1 MTNAGTTNSG
11 TASSDSPGTAA
22 TRPGA
27 IWNDVI
33 GQTDAVRHLRATADR
48 GAVHAYL
55 FAGPAGSTKLQAAR
69 AFAARLMTG
78 GENADG
84 RDATLILRG
93 EHPDVREVR
102 RVGASIDVD
111 QVKSIIHEASL
122 TPSEGTSKVM
132 ILDEFHLLTPNGVGR
147 LLKIIEEPPDSVTFL
162 ILADFVPHD
171 LITISSRC
179 ARVDF
184 RAIGAD
190 TIAAQLVAE
199 GVAPASA
206 MGAARAAHGDLER
219 ARVLATD
226 PALAERR
233 AAFAEAPHVL
243 DGSGAVAVRTAAHL
257 LGLIDAASEP
267 LTARHATEA
276 AELDERIKAHGERG
290 SGKKQLDERHKRELR
305 RYRTDELRSGL
316 AAMAATYRDTA
327 VSSTVSS
334 TVNSTT
340 DIDGCAEAVR
350 SIHWAMETLDRNPN
364 EKLLVESLLWSL
376 PDAQGVSPAT

>member
-1 MTNAGTTNSG
+1 MTDGARAEGP
-11 TASSDSPGTAA
+11 SSD
-22 TRPGA
+22 TRPGP
-27 IWNDVI
+27 IWDDVI
-33 GQTDAVRHLRATADR
+33 GQPAAVRHLRAAADR

-55 FAGPAGSTKLQAAR
+55 FVGPAGSTKLQASR
-69 AFAARLMTG
+69 AFAARLMTSA
-78 GENADG
+78 EDADQ
-84 RDATLILRG
+84 RDAALILRG

-102 RVGASIDVD
+102 RIGATIDTE
-111 QVKSIIHEASL
+111 QAKSIIHEASL
-122 TPSEGTSKVM
+122 TPSEGASKVM
-132 ILDEFHLLTPNGVGR
+132 ILDEFHLLAPSGAGR

-179 ARVDF
+179 ARIDF
-184 RAIGAD
+184 RAIGSD
-190 TIAAQLVAE
+190 VIAASLVAE
-199 GVAPASA
+199 GVAPAAA

-233 AAFAEAPHVL
+233 TAFAETPHEL
-243 DGSGAVAVRTAAHL
+243 DGTGAVAMRTAAHL

-267 LTARHATEA
+267 LTARHAAEV

-327 VSSTVSS
+327 IGVST
-334 TVNSTT
+334 
-340 DIDGCAEAVR
+340 IDVDACAEAVR
-350 SIHWAMETLDRNPN
+350 RIHRAMETLDRNPN

-376 PDAQGVSPAT
+376 PDAQGVSAAK

>member
-1 MTNAGTTNSG
+1 MSDELPSTGVAGGGLATN
-11 TASSDSPGTAA
+11 
-22 TRPGA
+22 TRPGT
-27 IWNDVI
+27 IWDDVI
-33 GQTDAVRHLRATADR
+33 GQPDAVQRLRTAADH
-48 GAVHAYL
+48 GPVHAYL

-69 AFAARLMTG
+69 AFAVRLLTG
-78 GENADG
+78 SEDADQ
-84 RDATLILRG
+84 RDASLILRG

-102 RVGASIDVD
+102 RTGPRIDAD
-111 QVKSIIHEASL
+111 QARAILHEASL

-132 ILDEFHLLTPNGVGR
+132 ILDEFHLLAPEGAGR
-147 LLKIIEEPPDSVTFL
+147 LLKVIEEPPESVTFL

-190 TIAAQLVAE
+190 VVAAQLVAE
-199 GVAPASA
+199 GVAPAA
-206 MGAARAAHGDLER
+206 ATGAARASHGDLER

-243 DGSGAVAVRTAAHL
+243 DGTGVVAMRTAERL

-267 LTARHATEA
+267 LTARHAAEV

-290 SGKKQLDERHKRELR
+290 SGKKQLDERHRREVR

-327 VSSTVSS
+327 VSGG
-334 TVNSTT
+334 TT
-340 DIDGCAEAVR
+340 DVDGCAAAVHR
-350 SIHWAMETLDRNPN
+350 IHRTMEMLNRNPN
-364 EKLLVESLLWSL
+364 EKLLVEALLWSL
-376 PDAQGVSPAT
+376 PDAQGVRPTR

>member
-1 MTNAGTTNSG
+1 VTNAGTTNSG
-11 TASSDSPGTAA
+11 PASTTTTTGM
-22 TRPGA
+22 RPGP
-27 IWNDVI
+27 IWDDVI
-33 GQTDAVRHLRATADR
+33 GQADAVRRLRAAADR

-69 AFAARLMTG
+69 AFAARLMTD

-102 RVGASIDVD
+102 RIGARIDAD
-111 QVKSIIHEASL
+111 QARAIIHEASL
-122 TPSEGTSKVM
+122 TPSEGASKVM
-132 ILDEFHLLTPNGVGR
+132 ILDEFHLLAPDSAGR

-184 RAIGAD
+184 KVIGAD

-243 DGSGAVAVRTAAHL
+243 DGTGAVAMRTAAHL

-267 LTARHATEA
+267 LTARHTAEV
-276 AELDERIKAHGERG
+276 AELDDRIRAHGERG
-290 SGKKQLDERHKRELR
+290 SGKKQLDDRHKRELR

-340 DIDGCAEAVR
+340 DIDECAEAVR
-350 SIHWAMETLDRNPN
+350 SIHRAMETLDRNPN

>member
-1 MTNAGTTNSG
+1 MTDVGAPNAVDSG
-11 TASSDSPGTAA
+11 T
-22 TRPGA
+22 TRPGP
-27 IWNDVI
+27 IWDDVI
-33 GQTDAVRHLRATADR
+33 GQADAVRHLRAAADR

-78 GENADG
+78 TEDADG
-84 RDATLILRG
+84 RDASLILRG

-102 RVGASIDVD
+102 RIGARIDAD
-111 QVKSIIHEASL
+111 QARAIIHEASL
-122 TPSEGTSKVM
+122 SPSEGASKVM
-132 ILDEFHLLTPNGVGR
+132 ILDEFHLLAPESAGR
-147 LLKIIEEPPDSVTFL
+147 LLKIIEEPPDSVTFF

-190 TIAAQLVAE
+190 VIAAQLVAE
-199 GVAPASA
+199 GVAPAAA
-206 MGAARAAHGDLER
+206 MAAARAAHGDLER

-233 AAFAEAPHVL
+233 AAFAGAPHVL
-243 DGSGAVAVRTAAHL
+243 DGTGASAMRTSAHL

-267 LTARHATEA
+267 LTARHAAEV

-327 VSSTVSS
+327 VSRAANPATSHV
-334 TVNSTT
+334 
-340 DIDGCAEAVR
+340 GECPEAVR
-350 SIHWAMETLDRNPN
+350 SIHRAMETLDRNPN
-364 EKLLVESLLWSL
+364 ERLLVESLLWSL
-376 PDAQGVSPAT
+376 PDAQGVTPRN

>member
-1 MTNAGTTNSG
+1 MTNADATNSG
-11 TASSDSPGTAA
+11 TIDAGTIDAGT
-22 TRPGA
+22 TRPGP
-27 IWNDVI
+27 IWDDVI
-33 GQTDAVRHLRATADR
+33 GQTEAVSHLRAAADR

-78 GENADG
+78 GEDADG

-102 RVGASIDVD
+102 RIGASIDVD
-111 QVKSIIHEASL
+111 QVKSIIQEASL
-122 TPSEGTSKVM
+122 TPSEGAAKMM
-132 ILDEFHLLTPNGVGR
+132 ILDEFHLLTPNGSGR

-162 ILADFVPHD
+162 ILADFVPHE

-179 ARVDF
+179 VRVDF

-190 TIAAQLVAE
+190 TIAAQLVVE

-233 AAFAEAPHVL
+233 AAFAETPHVL
-243 DGSGAVAVRTAAHL
+243 DGTGASAMRTAANL

-267 LTARHATEA
+267 LTARHATEV

-290 SGKKQLDERHKRELR
+290 SGKKQLDDRHKRELR
-305 RYRTDELRSGL
+305 RHRTDELRSGL
-316 AAMAATYRDTA
+316 AAMSATYRDTA
-327 VSSTVSS
+327 VNSAGNSTG
-334 TVNSTT
+334 NSTT
-340 DIDGCAEAVR
+340 DIAGCAEAVR
-350 SIHWAMETLDRNPN
+350 SIHRAMETLDRNPN

-376 PDAQGVSPAT
+376 PDAQGVSPAK

>member
-1 MTNAGTTNSG
+1 MSGPMSAGG
-11 TASSDSPGTAA
+11 AASD
-22 TRPGA
+22 TRPGP
-27 IWNDVI
+27 IWDDVI
-33 GQTDAVRHLRATADR
+33 GQADAVRHLRAGADR

-55 FAGPAGSTKLQAAR
+55 FVGPAGSTKLQAAR
-69 AFAARLMTG
+69 AFAIRLMTG
-78 GENADG
+78 DEDAEQ
-84 RDATLILRG
+84 RDAALILRG

-102 RVGASIDVD
+102 RTGARIDAD
-111 QVKSIIHEASL
+111 QARAIIHEASL
-122 TPSEGTSKVM
+122 TPSEGASKVM
-132 ILDEFHLLTPNGVGR
+132 ILDEFHLLSPEGAGR

-179 ARVDF
+179 VRVDF
-184 RAIGAD
+184 RAISAD
-190 TIAAQLVAE
+190 VIAAQLVGE

-226 PALAERR
+226 PALVERR
-233 AAFAEAPHVL
+233 AAFVEAPHVL
-243 DGSGAVAVRTAAHL
+243 DGTGAVAMRTAAHL

-267 LTARHATEA
+267 LTIRHASEVA
-276 AELDERIKAHGERG
+276 DVDERIKAHGERG

-327 VSSTVSS
+327 VNS
-334 TVNSTT
+334 STT
-340 DIDGCAEAVR
+340 DIDECAEAVR
-350 SIHWAMETLDRNPN
+350 RIHQAIETLDRNPN

-376 PDAQGVSPAT
+376 PDAQGVSPTK

>member
-1 MTNAGTTNSG
+1 MS
-11 TASSDSPGTAA
+11 TASD
-22 TRPGA
+22 TRPGP
-27 IWNDVI
+27 IWDDVI
-33 GQTDAVRHLRATADR
+33 GQPDAVRHLRATADR

-55 FAGPAGSTKLQAAR
+55 FVGPAGSTKLQAAR

-78 GENADG
+78 AEASDQ
-84 RDATLILRG
+84 RDAALILRG

-102 RVGASIDVD
+102 RSGARIDAE
-111 QVKSIIHEASL
+111 QARAIIHEASL
-122 TPSEGTSKVM
+122 TPTEGSTKVM
-132 ILDEFHLLTPNGVGR
+132 ILDEFHLLAPEGAGR
-147 LLKIIEEPPDSVTFL
+147 LLKIIEEPPASVTFVV
-162 ILADFVPHD
+162 LADFVPHD

-190 TIAAQLVAE
+190 VIAARLVTE
-199 GVAPASA
+199 GVAPPAA

-233 AAFAEAPHVL
+233 AAFADAPHVL
-243 DGSGAVAVRTAAHL
+243 DGTGAVAMRTAAHL
-257 LGLIDAASEP
+257 LGLIDAASET
-267 LTARHATEA
+267 LTARHA
-276 AELDERIKAHGERG
+276 AEVAEIDERIKAHGERG
-290 SGKKQLDERHKRELR
+290 SGKKQLEDRHKRELR

-327 VSSTVSS
+327 VSTA
-334 TVNSTT
+334 TT
-340 DIDGCAEAVR
+340 NVDACADAVR
-350 SIHWAMETLDRNPN
+350 RIHQAIETLDRNPN

-376 PDAQGVSPAT
+376 PDAQGVRPAT

>member
-1 MTNAGTTNSG
+1 MSTSTETSIEIA
-11 TASSDSPGTAA
+11 PG
-22 TRPGA
+22 P
-27 IWNDVI
+27 IWDGVI
-33 GQTDAVRHLRATADR
+33 GQADAVRQLRSAADR

-78 GENADG
+78 SEDADQ
-84 RDATLILRG
+84 RDASLILRG

-102 RVGASIDVD
+102 RSGARIDVE
-111 QVKSIIHEASL
+111 QARSIIHEASL
-122 TPSEGTSKVM
+122 TPSEGASKVM
-132 ILDEFHLLTPNGVGR
+132 ILDEFHLLAPEGAGR
-147 LLKIIEEPPDSVTFL
+147 LLKIIEEPPDTVTFL

-179 ARVDF
+179 ARIDF
-184 RAIGAD
+184 RTIGAD
-190 TIAAQLVAE
+190 VIAAQLVAE
-199 GVAPASA
+199 GVAPAAA
-206 MGAARAAHGDLER
+206 MAAARAAHGDLER

-233 AAFAEAPHVL
+233 AAFAEAPHEL
-243 DGSGAVAVRTAAHL
+243 DGTGAVAMRTAAHL

-267 LTARHATEA
+267 LAARHAAEV
-276 AELDERIKAHGERG
+276 AELDERIKAYGERG

-327 VSSTVSS
+327 V
-334 TVNSTT
+334 NPATT
-340 DIDGCAEAVR
+340 DVDSCADAVR
-350 SIHWAMETLDRNPN
+350 RIHRAMETLDRNPN

-376 PDAQGVSPAT
+376 PDAQGVGAGR

>member
-1 MTNAGTTNSG
+1 VSDEHSPSG
-11 TASSDSPGTAA
+11 TAGRGSASD

-27 IWNDVI
+27 IWDGVV
-33 GQTDAVRHLRATADR
+33 GQPDAVRRLRAAAER

-55 FAGPAGSTKLQAAR
+55 FVGPAGSTKLQAAR
-69 AFAARLMTG
+69 AFAARVMTG
-78 GENADG
+78 AEDAEQ
-84 RDATLILRG
+84 RDASLILRG

-102 RVGASIDVD
+102 RTGPRIDAD
-111 QVKSIIHEASL
+111 QARAILHEASL
-122 TPSEGTSKVM
+122 TPSEGASKVM
-132 ILDEFHLLTPNGVGR
+132 ILDEFHLLAPEGAGR
-147 LLKIIEEPPDSVTFL
+147 LLKVIEEPPESVTFL

-190 TIAAQLVAE
+190 VVAAQLVTE
-199 GVAPASA
+199 GVSPAAA
-206 MGAARAAHGDLER
+206 MGAARASHGDLER

-233 AAFAEAPHVL
+233 AAFAEAPHEL
-243 DGSGAVAVRTAAHL
+243 DGTGAVAMRTAAHL

-267 LTARHATEA
+267 LTARHAVEVV
-276 AELDERIKAHGERG
+276 ELDERIKAHGERG
-290 SGKKQLDERHKRELR
+290 SGKKQLDERHRRELR

-327 VSSTVSS
+327 I
-334 TVNSTT
+334 NGGTT
-340 DIDGCAEAVR
+340 DVAECAEAVHR
-350 SIHWAMETLDRNPN
+350 IHRTMEMLDRNPN
-364 EKLLVESLLWSL
+364 EKLLVEALLWSL
-376 PDAQGVSPAT
+376 PDAQGVRPVR